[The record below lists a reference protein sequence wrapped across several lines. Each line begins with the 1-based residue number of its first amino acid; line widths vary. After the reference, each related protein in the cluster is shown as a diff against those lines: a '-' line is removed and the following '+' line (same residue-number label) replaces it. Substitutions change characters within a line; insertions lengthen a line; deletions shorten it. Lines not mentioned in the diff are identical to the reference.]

1 MRALPSRV
9 ESLASLAAPEVVPV
23 RDDLAPLFPW
33 GGLRRGSTV
42 AVRDSVAL
50 LLALLAGAT
59 GSGGWVALVGLPQA
73 GLLAAAEMGVRVE
86 RVVVVP
92 SPGAELAS
100 TVAALLDGVDVV
112 AVAGTR
118 VVDSL
123 ARKLS
128 ARARGRGAVLLS
140 LGAWPGAEVE
150 LAREDDRW
158 WGLGVGY
165 GRLRGRT
172 SGVVARGRGAAARPR
187 RCDVVLQGESGPER
201 LTFDKIEHTFESST
215 GGVERG
221 STS

>member
-9 ESLASLAAPEVVPV
+9 GSLASLAAPEVVPV
-23 RDDLAPLFPW
+23 RGDLAALFPW

-42 AVRDSVAL
+42 AVRGSVAL
-50 LLALLAGAT
+50 LLALLVEVTEG
-59 GSGGWVALVGLPQA
+59 GGWVALVGVPQV

-92 SPGAELAS
+92 SPGAEFAS

-112 AVAGTR
+112 AVSGAR

-140 LGAWPGAEVE
+140 FGAWPGAEVE
-150 LAREDDRW
+150 LAREGDRW
-158 WGLGVGY
+158 WGLGVGH
-165 GRLRGRT
+165 GRLRGRVT
-172 SGVVARGRGAAARPR
+172 GVVARGRGAAARPR
-187 RCDVVLQGESGPER
+187 RCDVVLQGESEPGR
-201 LTFDKIEHTFESST
+201 LTFDMIEHTFESNV